1 MRCVVEQRD
10 DDQILTEEY
19 NPQTQYYQ
27 WVTFVFA
34 IQVALKVILYKKLK
48 LFKRLLYS
56 SSLTKFGTCW
66 REG

>member
-48 LFKRLLYS
+48 LLKRLLYS

>member
-34 IQVALKVILYKKLK
+34 IQVALKVILYIKLK
-48 LFKRLLYS
+48 ILKRLLYS

>member
-1 MRCVVEQRD
+1 MEQRD

-48 LFKRLLYS
+48 LLKRLLYS